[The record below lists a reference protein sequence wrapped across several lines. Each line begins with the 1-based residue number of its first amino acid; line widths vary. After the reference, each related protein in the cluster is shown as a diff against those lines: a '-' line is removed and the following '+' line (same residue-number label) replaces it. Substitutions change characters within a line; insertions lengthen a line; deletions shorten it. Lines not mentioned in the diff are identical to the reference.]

1 MCSASSS
8 PTGSTATKLLRS
20 GHSRR
25 SVSTGDPGGLIEG
38 FRRHGPPQG
47 RLIWLSEQSTAAR
60 VCAPSCSSMKSPA
73 SYRGLMA
80 KRSCPAATLWP
91 LPRPQKRERRRRGE
105 GAQSAPKAL
114 SAAPRPRRS
123 PGKAKPVRRRRPD
136 AMFCAIPANLAASL
150 PASDTSRMPG
160 FWSGLFPPTIST
172 TCWASAKK
180 SRPSGTKRMHA
191 RWNRR
196 RSGTIRMDC
205 SVSRQQTSTS
215 NSLQL
220 CALSGLPV
228 AKPIRS
234 FWPSDVAPDET
245 SKTTPS
251 ERRFRD
257 LLLHQ
262 IGGRHSRFVSDGD
275 AAPPS

>member
-1 MCSASSS
+1 
-8 PTGSTATKLLRS
+8 
-20 GHSRR
+20 
-25 SVSTGDPGGLIEG
+25 
-38 FRRHGPPQG
+38 
-47 RLIWLSEQSTAAR
+47 
-60 VCAPSCSSMKSPA
+60 
-73 SYRGLMA
+73 MA

-91 LPRPQKRERRRRGE
+91 LPRPQKRERRRRGK
-105 GAQSAPKAL
+105 GGPSAPKAL
-114 SAAPRPRRS
+114 SAPPRPRRS
-123 PGKAKPVRRRRPD
+123 PGKATPVRRRRPD
-136 AMFCAIPANLAASL
+136 AMSCAIPAKLAASL
-150 PASDTSRMPG
+150 PTSDTSRMLG

-196 RSGTIRMDC
+196 PSGPIGMDC

-220 CALSGLPV
+220 CARSRMLV

-234 FWPSDVAPDET
+234 FWLSGVAPEET
-245 SKTTPS
+245 SKSTPS
-251 ERRFRD
+251 ATLSD

-262 IGGRHSRFVSDGD
+262 TGGRHSRFISDGD

>member
-1 MCSASSS
+1 MWSASSS

-47 RLIWLSEQSTAAR
+47 RLISFQNNPPPAR
-60 VCAPSCSSMKSPA
+60 GRSSMNPSA

-91 LPRPQKRERRRRGE
+91 LPRPQKRERRRRGR
-105 GAQSAPKAL
+105 GAPSAPEAL
-114 SAAPRPRRS
+114 ATCPRPRRS

-136 AMFCAIPANLAASL
+136 AMSCAIPAKLAASL
-150 PASDTSRMPG
+150 PTSDTSRMLG

-180 SRPSGTKRMHA
+180 SRTSPALTL
-191 RWNRR
+191 RR
-196 RSGTIRMDC
+196 
-205 SVSRQQTSTS
+205 
-215 NSLQL
+215 
-220 CALSGLPV
+220 
-228 AKPIRS
+228 
-234 FWPSDVAPDET
+234 
-245 SKTTPS
+245 
-251 ERRFRD
+251 
-257 LLLHQ
+257 
-262 IGGRHSRFVSDGD
+262 
-275 AAPPS
+275 AAEE